1 MPSGAASVLG
11 YLKLGLNVMASAT
24 LSLVTQDGAVH
35 VQLAYSHLRWEEV
48 DRPTQLIWIF
58 LSTNKY
64 KRHNRAGRRCSRG
77 TRIVRVLMYWCPSC
91 YRLYVK
97 KEKRHQ
103 CFVSGFPGWRDPSL
117 YSRTPPSTWVHPPVL
132 ESSAPPKFKHK
143 GALPLRYGYKQVT
156 ILALSSVSPFL
167 VFLLHHQ

>member
-58 LSTNKY
+58 LSTKKY

-97 KEKRHQ
+97 GKESPMLCLRFPRLERSI
-103 CFVSGFPGWRDPSL
+103 FVRILQHLS
-117 YSRTPPSTWVHPPVL
+117 TPLSTLEYTPQYTRVHPSVP
-132 ESSAPPKFKHK
+132 ESLSTKGPRKSWPSFSVMGTNKFQ
-143 GALPLRYGYKQVT
+143 Y
-156 ILALSSVSPFL
+156 
-167 VFLLHHQ
+167 